1 MPEYRQQ
8 LVEVKIQSI
17 LTLADAVVLVQHLGL
32 KLALQF
38 ICSVDPWMYRGEE
51 IQAQVSHRRFIQSAV
66 DKANVA
72 GMHFFQ
78 WT

>member
-38 ICSVDPWMYRGEE
+38 ICSVILVCIAARKFRP
-51 IQAQVSHRRFIQSAV
+51 
-66 DKANVA
+66 K
-72 GMHFFQ
+72 
-78 WT
+78 